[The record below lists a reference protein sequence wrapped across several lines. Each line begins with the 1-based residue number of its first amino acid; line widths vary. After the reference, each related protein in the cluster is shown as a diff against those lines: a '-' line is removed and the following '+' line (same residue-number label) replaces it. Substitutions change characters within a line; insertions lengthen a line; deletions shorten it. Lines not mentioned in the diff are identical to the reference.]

1 MSQQEKINISKNIR
15 ALRRNSHLSQEM
27 LAEKLFISRDTLRRW
42 EKAEAE
48 PKVSDVVS
56 IGKIFKIYINE
67 LLFSNIEE
75 IGINFVKSFKEMK
88 ELDGISTNTAETV
101 ISDTDRAIPL
111 ISPESLPGYQFFKKA
126 YDLNVNMEKTGDD
139 SCFVEMMTLYER
151 AFDNGVIEAGI
162 NILNVIVGIMVDIK
176 STSPGHD
183 LIFDVPLRKY
193 IEELEEISHPAG
205 TFFRAYAIGSGL
217 LNNDKSEEESLD
229 EGIYL
234 MNFLAN
240 NGNKYAQNFINY
252 IERLEF

>member
-1 MSQQEKINISKNIR
+1 MKGGNIMSQQEKINISKNIR

-56 IGKIFKIYINE
+56 IGKIFKIDINE

-111 ISPESLPGYQFFKKA
+111 IQPRKFTWISIFQ
-126 YDLNVNMEKTGDD
+126 
-139 SCFVEMMTLYER
+139 
-151 AFDNGVIEAGI
+151 
-162 NILNVIVGIMVDIK
+162 K
-176 STSPGHD
+176 S
-183 LIFDVPLRKY
+183 I
-193 IEELEEISHPAG
+193 
-205 TFFRAYAIGSGL
+205 
-217 LNNDKSEEESLD
+217 
-229 EGIYL
+229 
-234 MNFLAN
+234 
-240 NGNKYAQNFINY
+240 
-252 IERLEF
+252 